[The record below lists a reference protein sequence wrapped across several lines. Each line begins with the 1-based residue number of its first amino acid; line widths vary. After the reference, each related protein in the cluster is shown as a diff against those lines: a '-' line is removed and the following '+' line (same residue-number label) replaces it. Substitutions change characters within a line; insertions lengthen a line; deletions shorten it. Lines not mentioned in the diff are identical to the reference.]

1 MMEQMNTPAR
11 IARAADRDMAQQV
24 NLLKQIIERCGSE
37 LTPYLP
43 QSGDDVADTMR
54 PGEYR
59 LYDEAA
65 LVSRLENAKQ
75 GTERLLESEIRRARK
90 AGAVRRMAQ
99 APSTASLVALSVDYP
114 HFEPVIDLL
123 RQRVALAQVT
133 PARVYALP
141 PILLVGAGGVGKT
154 AFAEAVARCLSL
166 PIRRVDMAT
175 STASFVLSGS
185 HSGWSSARPGA
196 VWSLLHGSESTG
208 VMLVDEIDKAA
219 DSSHPPLGPLYRL
232 LEPSTARVFMDEYVE
247 VEINASHLF
256 WVATCNDAEKIE
268 PALRSRFQEFV
279 VEAPTEAQMP
289 AIAQSVYRE
298 RRRHGAWG
306 SVFPE
311 KIDHQVAESM
321 SACTPRQLSA
331 LIDAAVAHAAS
342 CWRTSIKVEDVAAA
356 RTAQQRQGRPVRRL
370 GFL

>member
-1 MMEQMNTPAR
+1 MEQMHSWSR
-11 IARAADRDMAQQV
+11 ITRAADKDLAMQV
-24 NLLKQIIERCGSE
+24 DLLRQVIERYHDDLAS
-37 LTPYLP
+37 YLP
-43 QSGDDVADTMR
+43 DSGDRDGEALR

-65 LVSRLENAKQ
+65 LASRLENAKH
-75 GTERLLESEIRRARK
+75 GSERLLENEIRKARK

-123 RQRVALAQVT
+123 RQRVALARVT
-133 PARVYALP
+133 PAQVYALP

-196 VWSLLHGSESTG
+196 VWSLLHGSESSG

-219 DSSHPPLGPLYRL
+219 DSNHPPLGPLYRL

-279 VEAPTEAQMP
+279 IEAPTEVQMP

-306 SVFPE
+306 SAFPE
-311 KIDHQVAESM
+311 KIDHKVAASM

-342 CWRTSIKVEDVAAA
+342 CRRTSINVEDVAAA
-356 RTAQQRQGRPVRRL
+356 RTAQQRQGRPVHRL